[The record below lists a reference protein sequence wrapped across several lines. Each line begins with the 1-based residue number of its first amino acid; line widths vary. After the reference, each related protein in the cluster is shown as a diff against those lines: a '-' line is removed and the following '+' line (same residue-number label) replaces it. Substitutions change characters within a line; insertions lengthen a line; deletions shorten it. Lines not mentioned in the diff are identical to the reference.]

1 MIVIP
6 PGNLITSK
14 DDEFPNRGSV
24 KWIVDC
30 RTTKDMNFDL
40 RMLNHV
46 DDIVMFSGKGTMLKM
61 MFVQFDPSNGCSIF
75 TTTVEL
81 GMPTSSY
88 ISSSSWDLFP
98 LSSGTV
104 LCSLKL
110 ATIAAAK
117 YRFISKDML

>member
-14 DDEFPNRGSV
+14 YDEFPNRDSV

-46 DDIVMFSGKGTMLKM
+46 DDIVTFSGKGTMLKM
-61 MFVQFDPSNGCSIF
+61 MFVQFDPSNGCSVF
-75 TTTVEL
+75 TTTCIEV
-81 GMPTSSY
+81 GAS
-88 ISSSSWDLFP
+88 
-98 LSSGTV
+98 V
-104 LCSLKL
+104 
-110 ATIAAAK
+110 
-117 YRFISKDML
+117 